1 MSYRGGSGNA
11 SSQAAAFKRMLNDV
25 RSNKTEI
32 KLNGLETIAEQ
43 IAFSDASS
51 LRNFPVQEAC
61 KEFVKII
68 QTSNDMAVLTLT
80 TQCIVNL
87 LDSIPDS
94 SRQLTNF
101 NYIQVAKEKLQYDLT
116 KGVLENIIHSLC
128 TLTKTRAR
136 EVGQSL
142 GVKFILKNLKTLSG
156 PEKHYAVAAMS
167 RFTSYFSISKF
178 AQSLPT
184 IANYFTSNDDQ
195 IVQNMI
201 QTFTNILNNVGFSDI
216 PKETIEIMC
225 VSLSVVTSSK
235 VVLQILTLLQRLIF
249 NKDFSEIL
257 IETNLNY
264 ENFLTNT
271 DFGNDFPKI
280 RQITMQII
288 RSLLPAPDFPA
299 GFWESEKSVP
309 SNCEKVAKEVQPTL
323 IKLALQ
329 KSSDLNF
336 VYANLA
342 MSLKVSPGQIPSQI
356 YPILIASSQDVK
368 LAPFVLL
375 LALNLPD
382 KNSVNSS
389 GLTSHLSKIKLSS
402 NPSDS
407 NLSDQGPPKNIS
419 QWYRQNISILKSLTG
434 LNRPKLAKPTS
445 FKKFNDIFEFINTT
459 TMSAFELFAAGYI
472 TRFLELMRMEGD
484 KMTKYDFTH
493 IRDILHQ
500 IITYSNIP
508 DLIDPFESHS
518 SREFANGSIIADIK
532 ANGKTYKNKKF
543 ENESLFIAI
552 EAWYNETINHV
563 TTNDMLDAARLSGR
577 LGQIVSLEHA
587 QNITYTHIG
596 ILHRAFGTKN
606 YQKYS
611 FKMCNKKYSACD
623 SLFQSIA
630 RSLPSPE
637 NWPIVTPSIELIEE
651 STSNN
656 IVMSQLDVP
665 RNNVPNKVALEILQ
679 LIHFYSPELDLYSIE
694 FEKALFPHLMSFFL
708 DVSLFSPAIQ
718 IAANYPFLF
727 SFEFRSFVVRLI
739 APDFFSALS
748 FAQKPIFNSTEKLR
762 DGRMFNHCTVNR
774 SSLFDDGVLLM
785 NSIAKGPL
793 QLDICFE
800 NEAGFGVGPTKEFF
814 SALAI
819 EFTRNRT
826 NMWRSDNISPQQKT
840 TASSPP
846 PKASPTI
853 TLNSNPQPSSQKSR
867 KKGKGRGKLNS
878 ALLAQVSSITSLSE
892 NSETSETSSISS
904 TQSQQQASSPS
915 EYAWTKIGL
924 FPQYG
929 ANPDY
934 FFALGVLCAKAVAM
948 NSVLP
953 IPFSVEFFKLIKGER
968 LTMEEV
974 DESYA
979 QSLKNHDGL
988 IGLQFVYP
996 GNEDIELVPGG
1007 KFKYVTKENVDEYV
1021 KLVDDFVF
1029 GSKLQPIRQSF
1040 CDGFNTVFQRG
1051 IWNLLE
1057 ARELRT
1063 LIAGEEVNITMKDL
1077 TNFVEISHGYESN
1090 SPQIKMLFDILIEF
1104 DNHEKSLFV
1113 KFITGS
1119 ERLPIGGLAS
1129 LQPQLAVA
1137 KKIDDS
1143 VENQDDTLPSVMT
1156 CTHYFKLPPYSTKDK
1171 MKEKILLAITE
1182 GQGAFLLT

>member
-11 SSQAAAFKRMLNDV
+11 SSQTAAFKRMLNDV

-43 IAFSDASS
+43 IAFSDGSS

-61 KEFVKII
+61 KEFVKIV
-68 QTSNDMAVLTLT
+68 QNSNDMAVLTLT

-101 NYIQVAKEKLQYDLT
+101 NYIQIAKEKMQYELS

-136 EVGQSL
+136 EVGQLL
-142 GVKFILKNLKTLSG
+142 GVKFILKNLETLSG
-156 PEKHYAVAAMS
+156 PEKHYAVAAMA
-167 RFTSYFSISKF
+167 RFTSYYATSKF

-184 IANYFTSNDDQ
+184 IANYFTSNDEQ
-195 IVQNMI
+195 IVHNMLS
-201 QTFTNILNNVGFSDI
+201 TFTNILNAVGFSDV

-225 VSLSVVTSSK
+225 VSLSIATNPK
-235 VVLQILTLLQRLIF
+235 IILQILTLLQRLIF
-249 NKDFSEIL
+249 HKEFGECL

-280 RQITMQII
+280 RLTTMQII
-288 RSLLPAPDFPA
+288 RSLLPSPNFPT
-299 GFWESEKSVP
+299 GFWESERAIP
-309 SNCEKVAKEVQPTL
+309 SNCEKLAKEVQPIL
-323 IKLALQ
+323 VKLSLQ
-329 KSSDLNF
+329 KSSDLNY

-342 MSLKVSPGQIPSQI
+342 MSLKLSSESVPSQI
-356 YPILIASSQDVK
+356 YPILIASSQDTK

-382 KNSVNSS
+382 KNMVNSS
-389 GLTSHLSKIKLSS
+389 GLTAHLAKIKLGPSS
-402 NPSDS
+402 SDPES
-407 NLSDQGPPKNIS
+407 ESSQPTNIN
-419 QWYRQNISILKSLTG
+419 QWYRHNIGILRSLTG
-434 LNRPKLAKPTS
+434 LNRTKFAKPSS
-445 FKKFNDIFEFINTT
+445 FKKFNDIFEFIDTS
-459 TMSAFELFAAGYI
+459 TMSAFELQAAGYI
-472 TRFLELMRMEGD
+472 DRFLELMRMEGL
-484 KMTKYDFTH
+484 KNTYDFSH

-508 DLIDPFESHS
+508 ELIDPFESHS
-518 SREFANGSIIADIK
+518 SREFANGSIIVDVK
-532 ANGKTYKNKKF
+532 CNNKTYKNKKF

-563 TTNDMLDAARLSGR
+563 TTNDMLDAARISGR

-606 YQKYS
+606 YQRYS
-611 FKMCNKKYSACD
+611 FKMSNKKYSACD
-623 SLFQSIA
+623 NLFQSIA
-630 RSLPSPE
+630 RSLSSPE
-637 NWPIVTPSIELIEE
+637 SWPIVTPSIELIEE
-651 STSNN
+651 SNDSSS
-656 IVMSQLDVP
+656 IVMSPLDVP
-665 RNNVPNKVALEILQ
+665 RNNVPNKVVFEILQ
-679 LIHFYSPELDLYSIE
+679 LIHIYSPEIDLYSVE
-694 FEKALFPHLMSFFL
+694 FENALSPHLKSFFL
-708 DVSLFSPAIQ
+708 DIGLFSPAVQ
-718 IAANYPFLF
+718 IAVNYPFLF
-727 SFEFRSFVVRLI
+727 NFEFRSIVVRLI

-748 FAQKPIFNSTEKLR
+748 FAQKSIFESTEKLR
-762 DGRMFNHCTVNR
+762 DGRMFNHCTVTR
-774 SSLFDDGVLLM
+774 SNLFDDGVILM

-826 NMWRSDNISPQQKT
+826 KMWRSDNIT
-840 TASSPP
+840 SSNTVQRQ
-846 PKASPTI
+846 TI
-853 TLNSNPQPSSQKSR
+853 SVRGGGTSNNSR
-867 KKGKGRGKLNS
+867 KKKGKNRGAKSN
-878 ALLAQVSSITSLSE
+878 LLLS
-892 NSETSETSSISS
+892 TSSN
-904 TQSQQQASSPS
+904 SPS
-915 EYAWTKIGL
+915 FTPSEFAWTKIGL

-929 ANPDY
+929 ANPEY

-948 NSVLP
+948 NSVLS
-953 IPFSVEFFKLIKGER
+953 IPFSVEFFKLIKGEH
-968 LTMEEV
+968 LTMEEI
-974 DESYA
+974 DSAYA
-979 QSLKNHDGL
+979 QSLKSREGL
-988 IGLQFVYP
+988 VGLQFVYP
-996 GNEDIELVPGG
+996 GNENIELVPGG
-1007 KFKYVTKENVDEYV
+1007 KLKFVTMDNVDEYV
-1021 KLVDDFVF
+1021 KLVEDFVF

-1051 IWNLLE
+1051 IWNLFE

-1077 TNFVEISHGYESN
+1077 TNYVEISHGYESN
-1090 SPQIKMLFDILIEF
+1090 SPQIKMLFDILVEF

-1137 KKIDDS
+1137 KKIDES
-1143 VENQDDTLPSVMT
+1143 IQNQDDALPSVMT
-1156 CTHYFKLPPYSTKDK
+1156 CTHYFKLPPYSTKEK